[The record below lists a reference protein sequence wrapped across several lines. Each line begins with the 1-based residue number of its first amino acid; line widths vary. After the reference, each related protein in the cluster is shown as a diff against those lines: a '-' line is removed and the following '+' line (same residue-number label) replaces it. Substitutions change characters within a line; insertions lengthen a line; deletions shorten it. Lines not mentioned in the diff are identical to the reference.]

1 MIQTINF
8 YDFQTAFNQIRP
20 NNFSYDGLKLL
31 FNYLEE
37 YEEDTGEQIELDV
50 IALCCDFV
58 ESSLE
63 EINSNYS
70 HEEALN
76 LENAIEY
83 LRDNTDFIGK
93 TDEDKLVF
101 LQF

>member
-31 FNYLEE
+31 FNHLEE
-37 YEEDTGEQIELDV
+37 YEEATGEQIELDV

-63 EINSNYS
+63 EINSNYPN
-70 HEEALN
+70 EEALN
-76 LENAIEY
+76 LEDAIEY

>member
-1 MIQTINF
+1 MKQSINF
-8 YDFQTAFNQIRP
+8 YQFQTAFNEIRP
-20 NNFSYDGLKLL
+20 NNFSYNGLKLL
-31 FNYLEE
+31 FNHLEE
-37 YEEDTGEQIELDV
+37 YEESTGEEIELDV

-63 EINSNYS
+63 EINSNYPN
-70 HEEALN
+70 EEALN
-76 LENAIEY
+76 LEDAIEY
-83 LRDNTDFIGK
+83 LRDNTDYVGK

>member
-31 FNYLEE
+31 FNHLEE
-37 YEEDTGEQIELDV
+37 YEESTGEQIELDV

-63 EINSNYS
+63 EINSNYPN
-70 HEEALN
+70 EEELK
-76 LENAIEY
+76 LEDAIEY
-83 LRDNTDFIGK
+83 LRDNTDYIGK
-93 TDEDKLVF
+93 TDEDKLVY